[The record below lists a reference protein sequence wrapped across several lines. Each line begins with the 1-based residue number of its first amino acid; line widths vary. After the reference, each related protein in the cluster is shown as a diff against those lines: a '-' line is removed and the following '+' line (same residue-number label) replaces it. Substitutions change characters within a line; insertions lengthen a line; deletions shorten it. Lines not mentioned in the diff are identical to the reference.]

1 MDVFDMRY
9 MKRIRLTLRCIGGWP
24 NHMFE
29 DVPASKLSV
38 ISRYGYTCLLCT
50 LCCFAIVA
58 QITYLR
64 KNMETLKFI
73 DLGQTYLT
81 ILMSF
86 VYLHRHEGENSSN
99 AVFKAREQGSDD
111 EAEGDDHALY
121 DDKGGESL
129 VDAVYQVP
137 WECMDTGNRRT
148 VLILLQIVQQT
159 LSVKACGM
167 VPVGV
172 QTMLATYNRVN
183 KLCEMATI
191 IQHIQLFTSALM
203 FNIGPIYSNYKSGMF
218 SSDEPVNG
226 TFEHSV
232 SYALPFAQNN
242 KAWYTVICLYNFY
255 VSYNVGCMFCCHD
268 LLICLIVFHIWGHL
282 NIFEH
287 NLNFFPRP
295 NTDDARTVPL
305 RYSYEENKQV
315 AQRLQDIVKYY
326 IIIKEFLA
334 NTSSAYSV
342 TLCVYYGFHL
352 VSDCVLLLEC
362 STLDPGAVATYGLL
376 TLVVYQQLIQLS
388 TDPLVNA
395 VYGLPWECMDNSNRR
410 TVLILLQTVQQ
421 SLALKACNMGESL
434 VDAVYQVPW
443 ECMDTGNRR
452 TVLILLQIV
461 QQTLSVKACGMVPV
475 GVQTMLAILKGS
487 FSYFLMLRTFAAN

>member
-86 VYLHRHEGENSSN
+86 VYL
-99 AVFKAREQGSDD
+99 
-111 EAEGDDHALY
+111 
-121 DDKGGESL
+121 GESL

>member
-86 VYLHRHEGENSSN
+86 VYL
-99 AVFKAREQGSDD
+99 
-111 EAEGDDHALY
+111 
-121 DDKGGESL
+121 GESL

-218 SSDEPVNG
+218 SSDEPVNANKMDVFDMRYMKRIRLTLRCIG
-226 TFEHSV
+226 GWPNHMFEDVPASKLSV
-232 SYALPFAQNN
+232 ISRYGYTCLLCTLCCFA
-242 KAWYTVICLYNFY
+242 I
-255 VSYNVGCMFCCHD
+255 
-268 LLICLIVFHIWGHL
+268 
-282 NIFEH
+282 
-287 NLNFFPRP
+287 
-295 NTDDARTVPL
+295 
-305 RYSYEENKQV
+305 V
-315 AQRLQDIVKYY
+315 AQITYLRKNM
-326 IIIKEFLA
+326 E
-334 NTSSAYSV
+334 
-342 TLCVYYGFHL
+342 TLKFIDLGQTYLTILMSFVYL
-352 VSDCVLLLEC
+352 
-362 STLDPGAVATYGLL
+362 
-376 TLVVYQQLIQLS
+376 
-388 TDPLVNA
+388 
-395 VYGLPWECMDNSNRR
+395 
-410 TVLILLQTVQQ
+410 
-421 SLALKACNMGESL
+421 GESL

-475 GVQTMLAILKGS
+475 GVQTMLACMAKSCFRRSSCYKTVNHIKIWLYKFFGHPLLFLNRRS
-487 FSYFLMLRTFAAN
+487 DYVHDEEHGKTGIHRFGPNMLEYFDVPRIYRNKEHRCQSKQVIKRESRNLLQNFI

>member
-1 MDVFDMRY
+1 M
-9 MKRIRLTLRCIGGWP
+9 
-24 NHMFE
+24 
-29 DVPASKLSV
+29 
-38 ISRYGYTCLLCT
+38 
-50 LCCFAIVA
+50 VA
-58 QITYLR
+58 QVTYLF
-64 KNMETLKFI
+64 KNKGILKFI
-73 DLGQTYLT
+73 YLGQTCITL
-81 ILMSF
+81 LMSCVF
-86 VYLHRHEGENSSN
+86 CQRTTLPMLTTYHGILKDFISKFHLTHHKHTSEFSLH
-99 AVFKAREQGSDD
+99 
-111 EAEGDDHALY
+111 
-121 DDKGGESL
+121 
-129 VDAVYQVP
+129 
-137 WECMDTGNRRT
+137 
-148 VLILLQIVQQT
+148 
-159 LSVKACGM
+159 
-167 VPVGV
+167 
-172 QTMLATYNRVN
+172 TYNRVN

-388 TDPLVNA
+388 VIFELISSKTDPLVNA

-421 SLALKACNMGESL
+421 SLALKACNM
-434 VDAVYQVPW
+434 
-443 ECMDTGNRR
+443 
-452 TVLILLQIV
+452 
-461 QQTLSVKACGMVPV
+461 VPV
-475 GVQTMLAILKGS
+475 GVQTMQAQIKWMCS
-487 FSYFLMLRTFAAN
+487 I